1 MHKEGRRRRR
11 IRRRSQLQRSLSQ
24 QCSRVVL
31 VGLGYHVLYLL
42 VNKEEE
48 EEEKEE
54 EEIEEELA
62 VVCFSRT

>member
-1 MHKEGRRRRR
+1 M
-11 IRRRSQLQRSLSQ
+11 QRSLSQ

-54 EEIEEELA
+54 EKEEEEIEEELA